1 MAKQCIN
8 CGAKIRFRENYFT
21 LSNQGKYFCEKCAK
35 TAEPL
40 LDEIKATASAKSYE
54 AAKEKFNDEL
64 SKAPLLEEAKKYLRY
79 EFDDIARMASIVP
92 DRQYANA
99 KTFKGSFPAC
109 RDAVYRAGK
118 TICGSEPVVPM
129 QCIKISTGR
138 DGDIY
143 VVTAVFENYFMR
155 TGSYASLSVTMI
167 WMPGF
172 FSKGTAVVSAVGSGG
187 GDGIFNISWG
197 AEDDFVDWFWTT
209 LREQNPEFEFKSYDD
224 GLFMSAGI
232 SFENYDSGKEV
243 KQPETSNRI
252 GILGG
257 TFDPVHMAHVVLG
270 RAAVTE
276 AGLSKLI
283 VMPAYIQPFKQ
294 GKRVTDDEHRLAM
307 ARLAFEDVENAEIST
322 FETDRM
328 RVSYTYDTLTELKK
342 IYPEKELFF
351 ITGADSFMSVDTWY
365 KGIDLLQNFSFIV
378 SVRPGCGETEL
389 NAKILE
395 YKEKYGTNIIKLS
408 STMPDISSSMIREN
422 YREGEPVTGLIP
434 EKVERY
440 IAEHGLYQRD

>member
-40 LDEIKATASAKSYE
+40 LNEIKTITSAKSYE

-64 SKAPLLEEAKKYLRY
+64 SKAPLLDGAKKYLRY

-92 DRQYANA
+92 DKQYANA

-129 QCIKISTGR
+129 QCIKITTSR

-187 GDGIFNISWG
+187 GDGLFNISWG

-209 LREQNPEFEFKSYDD
+209 LQEQNPEVYAWIQIQDTNIDYPILQREGDNGYYLDHTIDGEKKTEGSIFTEDYNSKDFEDPNTVIYGHDMKNGSMFQNLLSYQDKDFFDNHKDVIIYTPDAIRHYQVFAAYLYDD
-224 GLFMSAGI
+224 RHLMQSFDFNIKSVYQAYLDSIFAIRDMSAQIDTAQQVSADDKIITLSTCYG
-232 SFENYDSGKEV
+232 SQSDKRFLV
-243 KQPETSNRI
+243 Q
-252 GILGG
+252 
-257 TFDPVHMAHVVLG
+257 
-270 RAAVTE
+270 AA
-276 AGLSKLI
+276 L
-283 VMPAYIQPFKQ
+283 
-294 GKRVTDDEHRLAM
+294 
-307 ARLAFEDVENAEIST
+307 
-322 FETDRM
+322 
-328 RVSYTYDTLTELKK
+328 VS
-342 IYPEKELFF
+342 IEK
-351 ITGADSFMSVDTWY
+351 
-365 KGIDLLQNFSFIV
+365 
-378 SVRPGCGETEL
+378 
-389 NAKILE
+389 
-395 YKEKYGTNIIKLS
+395 
-408 STMPDISSSMIREN
+408 
-422 YREGEPVTGLIP
+422 
-434 EKVERY
+434 
-440 IAEHGLYQRD
+440 